1 MKSFKATNMTN
12 AEIDNLLSEEK
23 RKINELSE

>member
-1 MKSFKATNMTN
+1 MKSSKVANMTN